1 MSSPTS
7 SAVSSAHNVQKH
19 EFGVTRHVFVPWDD
33 ITRPSCDPAR
43 PHAWAHA
50 TRRRRARVPRAGAA
64 PGTRSRTRIVHAP
77 WECLSDPRRRDVRG
91 AGSGVRA
98 VGRSAPARVQVGR
111 VDAGRGGGAR
121 AAGHNAPEQA
131 NTYHVTRRQ
140 KTKQT
145 ERETYER
152 GRPRTIVHITPQS
165 RTGRVRRR
173 RLYGVPTRR
182 RAHRLTRET
191 CGAYAS
197 ECVPCPD
204 TPPLSTR
211 IALGTMC
218 RLPKYNMAPQRGA
231 PPPLRC
237 APSTCH
243 GPVMLM
249 HAVDERRDAT
259 TPVPVG

>member
-1 MSSPTS
+1 M
-7 SAVSSAHNVQKH
+7 
-19 EFGVTRHVFVPWDD
+19 GRHYASEL
-33 ITRPSCDPAR
+33 RP
-43 PHAWAHA
+43 
-50 TRRRRARVPRAGAA
+50 GAA
-64 PGTRSRTRIVHAP
+64 PRMGPRDSPAARESAESWCRARDPPPGTRIVHGSV
-77 WECLSDPRRRDVRG
+77 CLTRRRRRDVRG

-98 VGRSAPARVQVGR
+98 VGRSAPARVRVGR

-131 NTYHVTRRQ
+131 NTPYHVTRRQ

-191 CGAYAS
+191 CGACAS

-218 RLPKYNMAPQRGA
+218 RLPKY
-231 PPPLRC
+231 
-237 APSTCH
+237 TE
-243 GPVMLM
+243 V
-249 HAVDERRDAT
+249 
-259 TPVPVG
+259 

>member
-1 MSSPTS
+1 MGPRDSPAARE
-7 SAVSSAHNVQKH
+7 SAES
-19 EFGVTRHVFVPWDD
+19 W
-33 ITRPSCDPAR
+33 C
-43 PHAWAHA
+43 
-50 TRRRRARVPRAGAA
+50 RARDPH
-64 PGTRSRTRIVHAP
+64 PDCP
-77 WECLSDPRRRDVRG
+77 WECLSDPTPRRSRCRVRRPGGRPVG
-91 AGSGVRA
+91 ARP
-98 VGRSAPARVQVGR
+98 GRSCGVWTLDG
-111 VDAGRGGGAR
+111 GRGGGAR

-204 TPPLSTR
+204 TPPH
-211 IALGTMC
+211 
-218 RLPKYNMAPQRGA
+218 
-231 PPPLRC
+231 C
-237 APSTCH
+237 ARHHVP
-243 GPVMLM
+243 
-249 HAVDERRDAT
+249 AT
-259 TPVPVG
+259 EV

>member
-1 MSSPTS
+1 MFSYHGTTLRVR
-7 SAVSSAHNVQKH
+7 A
-19 EFGVTRHVFVPWDD
+19 
-33 ITRPSCDPAR
+33 
-43 PHAWAHA
+43 A
-50 TRRRRARVPRAGAA
+50 TRRGPTHGPTRLAGGARECRELVPRPGPA
-64 PGTRSRTRIVHAP
+64 PGTRIVVIVHGSV
-77 WECLSDPRRRDVRG
+77 CLTRRRDVRG

-98 VGRSAPARVQVGR
+98 VGRSAPARVRVGR
-111 VDAGRGGGAR
+111 VAAGRGGGAR

-191 CGAYAS
+191 CGAFAS

-218 RLPKYNMAPQRGA
+218 RLPK
-231 PPPLRC
+231 
-237 APSTCH
+237 
-243 GPVMLM
+243 
-249 HAVDERRDAT
+249 
-259 TPVPVG
+259 

>member
-1 MSSPTS
+1 MFSY
-7 SAVSSAHNVQKH
+7 H
-19 EFGVTRHVFVPWDD
+19 DD

-64 PGTRSRTRIVHAP
+64 PGTRTRIVHAP
-77 WECLSDPRRRDVRG
+77 WECLSDPTPRRSRCRLPG
-91 AGSGVRA
+91 PAS
-98 VGRSAPARVQVGR
+98 GRSGPV
-111 VDAGRGGGAR
+111 GAR
-121 AAGHNAPEQA
+121 PGRSCGRWTGRRGPRRGTQRTGTGE
-131 NTYHVTRRQ
+131 HVSRNGLTRRQ

-204 TPPLSTR
+204 TPPH
-211 IALGTMC
+211 
-218 RLPKYNMAPQRGA
+218 
-231 PPPLRC
+231 C
-237 APSTCH
+237 ARHHVP
-243 GPVMLM
+243 
-249 HAVDERRDAT
+249 AT
-259 TPVPVG
+259 EV